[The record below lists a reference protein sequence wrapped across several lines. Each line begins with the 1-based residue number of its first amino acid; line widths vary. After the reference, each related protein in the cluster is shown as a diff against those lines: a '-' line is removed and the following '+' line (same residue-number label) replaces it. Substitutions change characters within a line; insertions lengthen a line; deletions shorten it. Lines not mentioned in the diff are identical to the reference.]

1 MGGHERRIKHGR
13 AMNLMNRA
21 MIGLLGMALIAGP
34 AISQGVT
41 SKGDEFLTALRESNG
56 SKAMRIV
63 EESGF
68 TLVNHRGADGST
80 GLHIAIRNRNPSWV
94 IYLLEKGADLN
105 AGDKRGDTPLIL
117 AARTGYGEGVAL
129 LLMKR
134 ATTDKP
140 NRQGETALIVA
151 VQQRHAAIVSTLLK
165 LGADPDKRDHA
176 AGYSAR
182 DYAKRDSRTKDMLKL
197 IETVKSR
204 ASEIGK
210 PAPAR

>member
-1 MGGHERRIKHGR
+1 MKGRVDVIRRAR
-13 AMNLMNRA
+13 
-21 MIGLLGMALIAGP
+21 IGLLGLALGLALVASP
-34 AISQGVT
+34 AMSQGIT
-41 SKGDEFLTALRESNG
+41 SKGEEFLTALRESNG
-56 SKAMRIV
+56 SKALRML
-63 EESGF
+63 EDSGF
-68 TLVNHRGADGST
+68 TVINHRADDGST
-80 GLHIAIRNRNPSWV
+80 ALHIVIRTRNSSWV
-94 IYLLEKGADLN
+94 GYLLENGADMN
-105 AGDKRGDTPLIL
+105 VGDRQGDTPLIL
-117 AARTGYGEGVAL
+117 AARIGFGEGASR

-134 ATTDKP
+134 ALIDKP
-140 NRQGETALIVA
+140 NRLGETALIVA

-182 DYAKRDSRTKDMLKL
+182 DYAKRDSRSKDMLKL